1 MSLIRRLV
9 LVVLTLVIVAA
20 FWVFWNRPT
29 KVDLATYAPA
39 DAFAYLESNN
49 PTEVIGALQDTD
61 AWRTLAPL
69 FHLRS
74 SSRSPLLTSF
84 ARLTGLAPADLVVTS
99 RAQVAIA
106 VMNIG
111 ASEDAGNLKVKP
123 DLAVIIETHT
133 SSRRVK
139 PLAEGLL
146 GQLAKS
152 TYGNPTFSRLQKGG
166 TEFLIWTAPAEPREI
181 VATVDDTVVVIGNSG
196 EAIEACL
203 AVRRGARPNLSTNVE
218 LQAMRGRLDSEHAL
232 AFGYVSSTNTGRL
245 AAIAT
250 PLLVGSTD
258 SGFQQILPA
267 AAGKVLGSMGW
278 TSRGTDGV
286 IEDRYL
292 FSLSKPVVA
301 QLQAGFKPIVSD
313 DQLIAQLLSH
323 AASGTVYRFEQ
334 PPAAWQAFESAMLSQ
349 LDAVAAI
356 VFKTLLKASFSTYGV
371 EDAEEFV
378 KLIGPEVATIHIS
391 DNSPRSTIIAGLPSP
406 ASHQAVVSLSLGPN
420 IKRTVV
426 ASSEIFEAPGK
437 EHVVAFQDSHVLIGP
452 ADDVRACLQ
461 LLSQNAANKRLPRA
475 TIDSAV
481 VRSYSDDSQRVRGF
495 FSAIVGAKN
504 SPVNLDSGA
513 VEAGISK
520 LPMLI
525 TESAVTNEGI
535 DRRTRSPLGQFG
547 TLAALFFSQ

>member
-1 MSLIRRLV
+1 MSVIRRLV

-49 PTEVIGALQDTD
+49 PTEVIGALQNTD

-69 FHLRS
+69 FQLKS

-84 ARLTGLAPADLVVTS
+84 ARLTGLAPVDLVVTS

-133 SSRRVK
+133 SSWRVK
-139 PLAEGLL
+139 PLAERLL

-152 TYGNPTFSRLQKGG
+152 TYGSPTFSRLQRGG

-181 VATVDDTVVVIGNSG
+181 IATVDGSVVVIGNSQ

-203 AVRRGARPNLSTNVE
+203 AVRRGARPNLSSNVE

-232 AFGYVSSTNTGRL
+232 AFGYVSSTNAGRL

-278 TSRGTDGV
+278 ISRSTNGV

-301 QLQAGFKPIVSD
+301 QLQGGFKPISSD

-356 VFKTLLKASFSTYGV
+356 VFKTLLKASLSTYGV
-371 EDAEEFV
+371 EDAEQFV

-391 DNSPRSTIIAGLPSP
+391 ENSPRSTVIAGLPSS
-406 ASHQAVVSLSLGPN
+406 ASKQAIVNMSLGAN
-420 IKRTVV
+420 VKRTVV
-426 ASSEIFEAPGK
+426 ANGEVFEAPGK
-437 EHVVAFQDSHVLIGP
+437 EYVVAFQDSHVLIGP
-452 ADDVRACLQ
+452 ADDVHACLQ
-461 LLSQNAANKRLPRA
+461 LISQNGANKPLPRA

-504 SPVNLDSGA
+504 PPVNLDSGA
-513 VEAGISK
+513 VEDGISK